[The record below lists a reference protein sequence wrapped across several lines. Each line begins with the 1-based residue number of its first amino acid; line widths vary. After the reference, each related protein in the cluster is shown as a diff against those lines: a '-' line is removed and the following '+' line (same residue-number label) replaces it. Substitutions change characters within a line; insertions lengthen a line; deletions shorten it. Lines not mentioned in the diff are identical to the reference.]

1 MSKPNEIKK
10 LQGTLRADRISDS
23 PMSGNIAR
31 INDVAEEVFI
41 NEYAF
46 EEYKRC
52 FIELSEG
59 GVIETTD
66 LSSLIMLCDMWGVY
80 CDQKD
85 AIRNKNYISLTPN
98 KMEQTSV
105 SLTNFFRSYAE
116 YFKLCKEFGLTPVA
130 RTKVEIRKDKPKDK
144 GIGGLLK

>member
-1 MSKPNEIKK
+1 MAKTNEDKK
-10 LQGTLRADRISDS
+10 LRGTLRADRISNS
-23 PMSGNIAR
+23 PMNGNIA
-31 INDVAEEVFI
+31 IIDDVNEGVFI
-41 NEYAF
+41 NEYAY

-52 FIELSEG
+52 FIELSEI
-59 GVIETTD
+59 GVIQTTD

-85 AIRNKNYISLTPN
+85 LIRGGKYISLTPN

-116 YFKLCKEFGLTPVA
+116 YNKLCKEFGLTPIA
-130 RTKVEIRKDKPKDK
+130 RTKIEVSKVPPKDE
-144 GIGGLLK
+144 GLGGLL